1 MAHLLGHRG
10 CMESLRADLRDLQAA
25 IADVCSRAGA
35 VRFPSWKFPDKV
47 SCDLDISVLL
57 QRYRHSDSD
66 PEFSQHAHV
75 VLLELV
81 IDRLLLLLQSFT
93 GYAETLLSGR
103 AVPPTRGLGP
113 CMSAGLTA
121 RTFWSTMLKLGAFC
135 QQLRDEC
142 FLPLEKYCRW
152 EIPAQQS
159 TRFSTPQA
167 GKYQKE
173 HLKSFLPDVLE
184 SGTAPEG
191 AQSTSVCLCP
201 SVHVLGSS
209 GSFQPRAGSSRAQS
223 TRSVPTQ
230 TPGSPLASCDT
241 CSSAQASLHEVGR
254 AIISIC
260 QSQNIPSALS
270 KFQEALEDSAGRRN
284 LSATDM
290 SYWAAE
296 QSKDLS
302 RINKHLQGLL
312 QQVNPVKAEL
322 EKMGKQKEKLQ
333 KQVEDFSRKLQAEK
347 DTQAEQ
353 QRNAEQSL
361 KAKEKEHS
369 EAVARL
375 ERDKDDLRRG
385 AALLEEQLLALKEE
399 LEAKQ
404 VSVQELAP
412 PSLSSPPRCSSFSPV
427 PSLGHG
433 GCVFPELSK
442 TILMEE
448 MRTTMVARKEML
460 ELEEKVQALTDQR
473 DSLEQKLSATSVQL
487 EKEKVRV
494 ESMFRHQESLQA
506 KQRTL
511 LQQLDSLDQE
521 REELQASLGEA
532 EENKARLAEQLEQSR
547 EQSGKQLQAQQELLD
562 TLQQEKLALEQS
574 ILELQA
580 NISRLEE
587 QAQELRERER
597 LLVFFPDLHVPTEM
611 HFESSGNLTEDMES
625 QLQANNIRI
634 EVLERENAQ
643 LEALLAKV
651 KAAAEQGVLKVSWV
665 PQGWVLCTPKPLRG
679 PQTSSRDAGRAK
691 PRLLMLLG
699 GRSSLT
705 GVA

>member
-25 IADVCSRAGA
+25 IADVSSRAGA

-47 SCDLDISVLL
+47 SCDLDMSVLL

-66 PEFSQHAHV
+66 PVFSQHAHV

-81 IDRLLLLLQSFT
+81 IDRLLLLLHSFT
-93 GYAETLLSGR
+93 GYAEMVLSGR
-103 AVPPTRGLGP
+103 AVPPARGLGP

-121 RTFWSTMLKLGAFC
+121 RTFWSTILKLGAFC
-135 QQLRDEC
+135 QQLRDE
-142 FLPLEKYCRW
+142 EKGCRQ
-152 EIPAQQS
+152 ETSTQQS
-159 TRFSTPQA
+159 TPSPAPQP
-167 GKYQKE
+167 GKPEKE
-173 HLKSFLPDVLE
+173 HLKCSLPDVLE
-184 SGTAPEG
+184 SGTAPEA
-191 AQSTSVCLCP
+191 AQSTSVGPCP

-209 GSFQPRAGSSRAQS
+209 GSSQARTGPSPAPS
-223 TRSVPTQ
+223 TCSVPTQ
-230 TPGSPLASCDT
+230 TSGPPLGSCDT

-254 AIISIC
+254 AITSIC

-270 KFQEALEDSAGRRN
+270 KFQEVLEDSTGRRN

-290 SYWAAE
+290 SYWASE

-312 QQVNPVKAEL
+312 QQVNPMKAEL
-322 EKMGKQKEKLQ
+322 EEMGKQKEKLQKQVHDFSRKLQ

-353 QRNAEQSL
+353 QRKVEQSL
-361 KAKEKEHS
+361 RAKDKEHS

-385 AALLEEQLLALKEE
+385 TELLGNSHC
-399 LEAKQ
+399 
-404 VSVQELAP
+404 VS
-412 PSLSSPPRCSSFSPV
+412 
-427 PSLGHG
+427 
-433 GCVFPELSK
+433 PELSK
-442 TILMEE
+442 ATLLEE
-448 MRTTMVARKEML
+448 MRTTMVARSQML
-460 ELEEKVQALTDQR
+460 ELEEKVQVLIGQR
-473 DSLEQKLSATSVQL
+473 DSLDQELSATSVQL

-494 ESMFRHQESLQA
+494 ESMFQHEESLQA

-532 EENKARLAEQLEQSR
+532 EEDKARLAEQLEQSR
-547 EQSGKQLQAQQELLD
+547 EQSGKQLQAQQ
-562 TLQQEKLALEQS
+562 
-574 ILELQA
+574 A
-580 NISRLEE
+580 NTSRLEE
-587 QAQELRERER
+587 QTQELREREK
-597 LLVFFPDLHVPTEM
+597 LLVFFPELHTPTEM
-611 HFESSGNLTEDMES
+611 QFESSGNLTEDMES

-651 KAAAEQGVLKVSWV
+651 KVAAEQGVLK
-665 PQGWVLCTPKPLRG
+665 
-679 PQTSSRDAGRAK
+679 
-691 PRLLMLLG
+691 
-699 GRSSLT
+699 
-705 GVA
+705 

>member
-25 IADVCSRAGA
+25 ITDVSSRAGA

-57 QRYRHSDSD
+57 QRYRHSDSE

-93 GYAETLLSGR
+93 GYAEAVLSGR
-103 AVPPTRGLGP
+103 AVPPQRGPGP

-121 RTFWSTMLKLGAFC
+121 RTFWSTMLKLGASC
-135 QQLRDEC
+135 QQLRDE
-142 FLPLEKYCRW
+142 KDCRW
-152 EIPAQQS
+152 ETPTQQS
-159 TRFSTPQA
+159 TPPSARQA
-167 GKYQKE
+167 EKSEKE
-173 HLKSFLPDVLE
+173 HPKCCLPDVLE
-184 SGTAPEG
+184 SGTAPEA

-201 SVHVLGSS
+201 SVHVLGTS
-209 GSFQPRAGSSRAQS
+209 GSSQPRAGPSLAQS

-230 TPGSPLASCDT
+230 TPGSPLGSCDT

-254 AIISIC
+254 AITSIC

-270 KFQEALEDSAGRRN
+270 KFQEVLEDSPGRRN
-284 LSATDM
+284 LSAADM

-312 QQVNPVKAEL
+312 QQLNPVKAEL
-322 EKMGKQKEKLQ
+322 EEMAKQKEKLQ

-353 QRNAEQSL
+353 QRKAELSL
-361 KAKEKEHS
+361 KAKDKEHS

-385 AALLEEQLLALKEE
+385 TE
-399 LEAKQ
+399 L
-404 VSVQELAP
+404 
-412 PSLSSPPRCSSFSPV
+412 
-427 PSLGHG
+427 LGHG
-433 GCVFPELSK
+433 GCVSPELSK
-442 TILMEE
+442 TTLLGE
-448 MRTTMVARKEML
+448 MRTTMVARSQVL
-460 ELEEKVQALTDQR
+460 ELEEKVQVLTGQR
-473 DSLEQKLSATSVQL
+473 DSLHQELSATSVQL

-494 ESMFRHQESLQA
+494 ESMFRHEESLQA

-532 EENKARLAEQLEQSR
+532 EEDKAQLTEQLEQSQ
-547 EQSGKQLQAQQELLD
+547 EQSGKQLQAQQ
-562 TLQQEKLALEQS
+562 
-574 ILELQA
+574 LQA
-580 NISRLEE
+580 NTSRLEE

-597 LLVFFPDLHVPTEM
+597 LLVFFPDLHIPTEM
-611 HFESSGNLTEDMES
+611 QFESSGSLTEDMES
-625 QLQANNIRI
+625 QLQANKIRI
-634 EVLERENAQ
+634 EVLERENTQ
-643 LEALLAKV
+643 LQSLLAKV

-665 PQGWVLCTPKPLRG
+665 PQGWVLCTPELLHG
-679 PQTSSRDAGRAK
+679 PQTSSG
-691 PRLLMLLG
+691 
-699 GRSSLT
+699 
-705 GVA
+705 

>member
-10 CMESLRADLRDLQAA
+10 CMESLRADLQDLQAA

-35 VRFPSWKFPDKV
+35 VRFPSWKFPDKL

-57 QRYRHSDSD
+57 QRYRHSDSE

-93 GYAETLLSGR
+93 GYAEMVLGGR
-103 AVPPTRGLGP
+103 AVPPARGPGP
-113 CMSAGLTA
+113 GMSAGLTA

-135 QQLRDEC
+135 QQLRDE
-142 FLPLEKYCRW
+142 EKNCRR
-152 EIPAQQS
+152 EIPTQQS
-159 TRFSTPQA
+159 TPPSSPQA
-167 GKYQKE
+167 GKCQKE
-173 HLKSFLPDVLE
+173 HLKCFLPDVLE
-184 SGTAPEG
+184 SGSAPEA
-191 AQSTSVCLCP
+191 AQSTSVCPCP
-201 SVHVLGSS
+201 SV
-209 GSFQPRAGSSRAQS
+209 QPRAGPSLALS

-230 TPGSPLASCDT
+230 TPGSPLGSCDT

-254 AIISIC
+254 AITSIC

-270 KFQEALEDSAGRRN
+270 KFQEVLEDSAGRRS

-290 SYWAAE
+290 SCWASE

-322 EKMGKQKEKLQ
+322 EEMGKQKEKLQ

-353 QRNAEQSL
+353 QKAAEQSL

-375 ERDKDDLRRG
+375 EQDKDDLRRG
-385 AALLEEQLLALKEE
+385 TE
-399 LEAKQ
+399 L
-404 VSVQELAP
+404 
-412 PSLSSPPRCSSFSPV
+412 
-427 PSLGHG
+427 LGHG
-433 GCVFPELSK
+433 GYVFPELSK
-442 TILMEE
+442 TTLLEE
-448 MRTTMVARKEML
+448 MRTTRVARSQVL
-460 ELEEKVQALTDQR
+460 ELEEKVQVLTDQR
-473 DSLEQKLSATSVQL
+473 DSLEQELSATSVQL

-494 ESMFRHQESLQA
+494 ESVVRHEESLQA
-506 KQRTL
+506 KQRIL

-532 EENKARLAEQLEQSR
+532 EEDKARLAEQLEQSQ
-547 EQSGKQLQAQQELLD
+547 EQSGKQLQAQ
-562 TLQQEKLALEQS
+562 K
-574 ILELQA
+574 LQA
-580 NISRLEE
+580 NTSRLEE

-597 LLVFFPDLHVPTEM
+597 LLVFFPDLHSPTEM
-611 HFESSGNLTEDMES
+611 QFESSGNLMKDMES

-634 EVLERENAQ
+634 EVLERENAR
-643 LEALLAKV
+643 LEALLAKM
-651 KAAAEQGVLKVSWV
+651 KAAAEQGVLK
-665 PQGWVLCTPKPLRG
+665 
-679 PQTSSRDAGRAK
+679 
-691 PRLLMLLG
+691 
-699 GRSSLT
+699 
-705 GVA
+705 

>member
-25 IADVCSRAGA
+25 IADVSSRAGA

-47 SCDLDISVLL
+47 SCDLDMSVLL
-57 QRYRHSDSD
+57 HRYRHSDSD
-66 PEFSQHAHV
+66 PVFSQHAHV

-93 GYAETLLSGR
+93 GYVEMVLSGR
-103 AVPPTRGLGP
+103 AVPPARGLGP

-121 RTFWSTMLKLGAFC
+121 RTFWSTMLELGAFC
-135 QQLRDEC
+135 QQLRDE
-142 FLPLEKYCRW
+142 EKDCRQ
-152 EIPAQQS
+152 ETPTQQS
-159 TRFSTPQA
+159 TSPPASQA
-167 GKYQKE
+167 GKPEKE
-173 HLKSFLPDVLE
+173 HLKCSLPGVLE
-184 SGTAPEG
+184 SGTAQSSPEA
-191 AQSTSVCLCP
+191 AQSTSVCPCP

-209 GSFQPRAGSSRAQS
+209 GSSQARAGPSLAPS
-223 TRSVPTQ
+223 TCSVPTQ
-230 TPGSPLASCDT
+230 TSGPPLGSCDT

-254 AIISIC
+254 AITSIC

-270 KFQEALEDSAGRRN
+270 KFQEVLEDSTGRRN
-284 LSATDM
+284 LSAADM
-290 SYWAAE
+290 SYWASE

-302 RINKHLQGLL
+302 RIHKHLQGLL

-322 EKMGKQKEKLQ
+322 EEMGKQKEKLQKQVHDISRKLQ

-353 QRNAEQSL
+353 QRKAEQSL
-361 KAKEKEHS
+361 KAKDKEHS

-385 AALLEEQLLALKEE
+385 TE
-399 LEAKQ
+399 L
-404 VSVQELAP
+404 
-412 PSLSSPPRCSSFSPV
+412 
-427 PSLGHG
+427 LGHG
-433 GCVFPELSK
+433 LCVSPELSK
-442 TILMEE
+442 ATLLEE
-448 MRTTMVARKEML
+448 MKTTMVARSQML
-460 ELEEKVQALTDQR
+460 ELEEKVQVLIGQR
-473 DSLEQKLSATSVQL
+473 DSLDQELSATSVQL

-494 ESMFRHQESLQA
+494 ESMFRHEESLQA

-532 EENKARLAEQLEQSR
+532 EEDKARLAEQLEQSR
-547 EQSGKQLQAQQELLD
+547 EQSGKQLQAQQ
-562 TLQQEKLALEQS
+562 
-574 ILELQA
+574 LQA
-580 NISRLEE
+580 KTSQLEE
-587 QAQELRERER
+587 QAQELKERER
-597 LLVFFPDLHVPTEM
+597 LLVFFPELHSPTEM
-611 HFESSGNLTEDMES
+611 QFESSGNLTEDMKS

-651 KAAAEQGVLKVSWV
+651 KVAAEQGVLK
-665 PQGWVLCTPKPLRG
+665 
-679 PQTSSRDAGRAK
+679 
-691 PRLLMLLG
+691 
-699 GRSSLT
+699 
-705 GVA
+705 